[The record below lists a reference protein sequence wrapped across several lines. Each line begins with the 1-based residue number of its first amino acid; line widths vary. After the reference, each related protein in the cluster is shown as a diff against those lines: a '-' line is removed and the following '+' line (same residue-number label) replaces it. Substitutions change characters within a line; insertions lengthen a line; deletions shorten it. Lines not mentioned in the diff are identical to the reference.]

1 VRVLLVVDHPYAG
14 AFTHAL
20 AAAAQRGLA
29 TAGHEVDLVDLHADR
44 FDPVMHAADLAAWRI
59 GQNTD
64 PQVDDYQERLVAA
77 DYLVLAFPIWWE
89 LMPAMTKGFID
100 KVVAK
105 DVAYTQPK
113 PGGLMKGR
121 LDRLQGVSMLTV
133 MATPDIAY
141 RLVFG
146 NPITKAVF
154 RGTFKKIGTKH
165 LTWTNHS
172 NPAGKTPEQREVMLQ
187 AIESRFVR
195 LISQTPPATPGSSPR
210 PLLTSGC
217 RHNAASWRPASSR
230 AGARP
235 AAQ

>member
-1 VRVLLVVDHPYAG
+1 VHVLLVVDHPYAG

-20 AAAAQRGLA
+20 AAAAQRGL
-29 TAGHEVDLVDLHADR
+29 TTTGHEIDVVDLHADR

-59 GQNTD
+59 GQNAD
-64 PQVDDYQERLVAA
+64 PQVADYQERLLAA
-77 DYLVLAFPIWWE
+77 DSLVLAFPIWWE

-141 RLVFG
+141 RLV
-146 NPITKAVF
+146 
-154 RGTFKKIGTKH
+154 
-165 LTWTNHS
+165 S
-172 NPAGKTPEQREVMLQ
+172 
-187 AIESRFVR
+187 
-195 LISQTPPATPGSSPR
+195 ATPSPR
-210 PLLTSGC
+210 PSSEAPSRRSAPNTSRGPTTPTP
-217 RHNAASWRPASSR
+217 R
-230 AGARP
+230 ARP
-235 AAQ
+235 QSSARRCCEPSSHDSHA